1 MTCSVGLP
9 AVGTPAVF
17 AVGLIG
23 AYSTQAAAA
32 IAPAIVAVLR
42 TTLRIVVLLDLC
54 GTGSGGRDSQCVPPF
69 SRVCNLDHSLLGRGE
84 RIGFPARALHR
95 PLHEAAILLQHAPEV
110 HGPLDQLP

>member
-23 AYSTQAAAA
+23 GSSTHAATA

-42 TTLRIVVLLDLC
+42 ATLRIVVLLDLC
-54 GTGSGGRDSQCVPPF
+54 GRAGGRDSQSVPPF
-69 SRVCNLDHSLLGRGE
+69 SRVCNLDHSLLGSGE